1 MNDSKARAGWFDS
14 HNILAGCINLHPD
27 GLYRVRCLSAEATDA
42 DEQLEALT
50 FTSIKEAHRVV
61 NWVYGNNLRWV
72 RITDTLEFIN
82 EFVLNGVDPDPRVN
96 AAFWAMGGNHIWL
109 D

>member
-27 GLYRVRCLSAEATDA
+27 GLYRIRCLSAEATA
-42 DEQLEALT
+42 IDEQLEALT
-50 FTSIKEAHRVV
+50 FTSVKEAQQVV
-61 NWVYGNNLRWV
+61 NWLMGGNLRWS
-72 RITDTLEFIN
+72 RITDTLEFID
-82 EFVLNGVDPDPRVN
+82 EFVLNGIDPNPRTN
-96 AAFWAMGGNHIWL
+96 AAFWSMGGHHIWL